1 MTSDA
6 HESDVTDPRVVR
18 SRTRIIAAA
27 TEVLVDVGPR
37 GVTVDA
43 IAERSGVA
51 KSTLYRHWPSLNDLL
66 IEVFQAN
73 VPEVRPTASGVG
85 CEDALRS
92 VMRQV
97 AKSFAVPEWVRI
109 VPSLI
114 ALRQEFPEVAELM
127 QADRFERMGPI
138 ADLLQ
143 RGVSEG
149 VLPGEL
155 DPSRVT
161 QLLVGPLFFALI
173 MGDVHDLD
181 RLADA
186 VVDQF
191 FAAFGLRPR
200 P

>member
-1 MTSDA
+1 MTPDP
-6 HESDVTDPRVVR
+6 HEPDVTDPRVVR
-18 SRTRIIAAA
+18 SRARIIAAA

-51 KSTLYRHWPSLNDLL
+51 KSTLYRHWPSINDLL
-66 IEVFQAN
+66 IEVIQAN
-73 VPEVRPTASGVG
+73 VPDLSPTVEGVG
-85 CEDALRS
+85 CEEALRS
-92 VMRQV
+92 VMRQL
-97 AKSFAVPEWVRI
+97 AKSFAAPEWVRI

-143 RGVSEG
+143 QGVTEG
-149 VLPGEL
+149 VLPGDL

-181 RLADA
+181 HLADV

-191 FAAFGLRPR
+191 FTAFSRRLRR
-200 P
+200 